1 MKNEMNP
8 VVADHERMSA
18 EATKAY
24 KMNFVEEF
32 HRSARTFR
40 ILADSLARHA
50 EGFEDATMEAARC
63 IGEQPSGTG
72 QPLAEVS
79 ARIARATTE
88 AYAVLSA
95 LKHAPR
101 AGVPRGGQAAAARAC
116 SSLNH
121 PRSRGGGTALK
132 HAPRTG
138 VPRRGQAVAARSCL
152 SLNHP
157 RSRGGGTALDDLV
170 RHKESL
176 VPQGQLEQL
185 NAVFSESHRIRAQ
198 AKNDSRS

>member
-18 EATKAY
+18 EAAKAY
-24 KMNFVEEF
+24 KMNFAEEF

-72 QPLAEVS
+72 QPLEEVS
-79 ARIARATTE
+79 ARIARARTE

-95 LKHAPR
+95 L
-101 AGVPRGGQAAAARAC
+101 
-116 SSLNH
+116 
-121 PRSRGGGTALK
+121 
-132 HAPRTG
+132 
-138 VPRRGQAVAARSCL
+138 
-152 SLNHP
+152 
-157 RSRGGGTALDDLV
+157 DDLV
-170 RHKESL
+170 RHKEFL
-176 VPQGQLEQL
+176 VPHGRLEHM
-185 NAVFSESHRIRAQ
+185 NAVFSESHRIRAE